1 MRLLKKT
8 LACAGAVIMA
18 LPFLASCSAGVPE
31 KPEKKVYTGS
41 YEEIVNA
48 FYEDHKDTTA
58 GAMVG
63 VFDKNGPVFEGYYG
77 YSDIAGGVKVDENT
91 VIDWGSTTKLM
102 VWVSVMQL
110 WEQGRID
117 LEKDIREYLPEG
129 FLTNLRY
136 GKPVRMTDLM
146 NHRAGFQEYYTDMM
160 LRPDQPFVSLEE
172 ALRYDQP
179 EQVFEPDTVTA
190 YSNWGVAL
198 AGYIVERISGE
209 SFADYVHEH
218 IFEPLG
224 MKDSA
229 LAPDLMDNPSVRQR
243 RDKLICYH
251 GTVPAGTE
259 FYYIQVYPA
268 GACVST
274 LEDFMTFA
282 SCFVKDDFPLFE
294 KQETF
299 DEMMSATSYFSG
311 TGVTRNAHGLW
322 ALPFGSDTY
331 GHGGNTQCCSSY
343 ITFNREKHIG
353 CVVMTNQGSE
363 KFYNGELFESIYGEN
378 PWKTSNG
385 KDVKQGL
392 YHPAR
397 TVLKGHFR
405 IMGASYE
412 THDGFEDW
420 FWTYNEEDGIPKFE
434 LMYGDYY
441 YVPVADAMPEIIIF
455 YGWIV
460 SLIFAGLSLIV
471 KGIRAIVRKIRKSNK
486 KTVLGMMTGTAALIE
501 IITAIAGLV
510 LFVLVTGW
518 FHHTL
523 YMWVFPVICV
533 LTAVL
538 AVLTVIMTVR
548 FIRTAKGS
556 SVIRGIY
563 NVTAIL
569 FAVINVAFIILMEL
583 WH

>member
-1 MRLLKKT
+1 MRFLKKG
-8 LACAGAVIMA
+8 LACAAAALMT
-18 LPFLASCSAGVPE
+18 LPFFASCSAKAPE
-31 KPEKKVYTGS
+31 EPEKKIYTGS
-41 YEEIVNA
+41 CGEIVDA

-77 YSDIAGGVKVDENT
+77 YSDIENRIAVDENT
-91 VIDWGSTTKLM
+91 VIDWGSTTKMM

-110 WEQGRID
+110 QEQGKID
-117 LEKDIREYLPEG
+117 LEKDVREYLPEG

-136 GKPVRMTDLM
+136 EKPVRMTDLM

-160 LRPDQPFVSLEE
+160 LRPDQKFVSLEE
-172 ALRYDQP
+172 ALKYDQP

-198 AGYIVERISGE
+198 AGFIVERVSGE
-209 SFADYVHEH
+209 SFAGYVHKH

-243 RDKLICYH
+243 RDKLVCYH

-259 FYYIQVYPA
+259 FYYIQLYPA

-274 LEDFMTFA
+274 LKDFMTFA
-282 SCFVKDDFPLFE
+282 SCFVKDEFPLFD

-299 DEMMSATSYFSG
+299 DEMMSATSYFGDSG
-311 TGVTRNAHGLW
+311 QTRNAHGIW

-343 ITFNREKHIG
+343 ITFDPVKQTG

-363 KFYNGELFESIYGEN
+363 KYYNGELFESVYGEN
-378 PWKTSNG
+378 TWQSFER
-385 KDVKQGL
+385 KDVKKGL

-412 THDGFEDW
+412 TEDGFEDW
-420 FWTYNEEDGIPKFE
+420 FWAYNEKDGIPKFE

-441 YVPVADAMPEIIIF
+441 YVPVEEALPEVIVF

-460 SLIFAGLSLIV
+460 SLLFAVLSLAV
-471 KGIRAIVRKIRKSNK
+471 KAIRAIVRKIRKSGK
-486 KTVLGMMTGTAALIE
+486 KTVLGTLTGFAALNELVI
-501 IITAIAGLV
+501 AAAGLV
-510 LFVLVTGW
+510 LFTLVTGW
-518 FHHTL
+518 FHHSL
-523 YMWVFPVICV
+523 YEWVFPVICA

-538 AVLTVIMTVR
+538 ALLTLIMMIR
-548 FIRTAKGS
+548 FIKTAKAS

-563 NVTAIL
+563 NVFAIL
-569 FAVINVAFIILMEL
+569 FAVITVAFVVMMQL
-583 WH
+583 WC

>member
-1 MRLLKKT
+1 MNLMKKG
-8 LACAGAVIMA
+8 LACAAAA
-18 LPFLASCSAGVPE
+18 LITLTFMVSCSAKAPE
-31 KPEKKVYTGS
+31 APEKKVYTGS
-41 YEEIVNA
+41 YEEIADA
-48 FYEDHKDTTA
+48 FYEEHKDTAA

-77 YSDIAGGVKVDENT
+77 YSDIGNGIVVDENT
-91 VIDWGSTTKLM
+91 VIDWGSTTKTM

-110 WEQGRID
+110 WEQGKID
-117 LEKDIREYLPEG
+117 LEKDVREYLPEG

-136 GKPVRMTDLM
+136 DKPVRMIDLM

-160 LRPDQPFVSLEE
+160 LRTDQPFVSLEE
-172 ALRYDQP
+172 ALKYDQP

-198 AGYIVERISGE
+198 AGYIVERVSGE
-209 SFADYVHEH
+209 DFTDYVHEH

-229 LAPDLMDNPSVRQR
+229 LAPDLMDNPNVRQR
-243 RDKLICYH
+243 RDKLVCYH

-259 FYYIQVYPA
+259 FYYIQLYPA

-274 LEDFMTFA
+274 LKDFMTFA
-282 SCFVKDDFPLFE
+282 SCFVKDEFPLFE

-311 TGVTRNAHGLW
+311 SDVPRNAHGLW
-322 ALPFGSDTY
+322 KLPYGSDTY

-343 ITFNREKHIG
+343 ITFDPVRQIG

-363 KFYNGELFESIYGEN
+363 KYFNGELFESIYGEN
-378 PWKTSNG
+378 DRQSFESKN
-385 KDVKQGL
+385 VKQGL

-397 TVLKGHFR
+397 TVLTGHFR

-412 THDGFEDW
+412 TEDGFEDW
-420 FWTYNEEDGIPKFE
+420 FWTYNEKDGIPKFE

-441 YVPVADAMPEIIIF
+441 FVPTEEALPEVIIF
-455 YGWIV
+455 YGWIM
-460 SLIFAGLSLIV
+460 SLIFAVLSLAV
-471 KGIRAIVRKIRKSNK
+471 KGIRAVVRKIRKSSK
-486 KTVLGMMTGTAALIE
+486 KTVLGVLTGLAALNELVI
-501 IITAIAGLV
+501 AAAGLI
-510 LFVLVTGW
+510 LFTLVTGW
-518 FHHTL
+518 FHHSL
-523 YMWVFPVICV
+523 YMWVFPLIGV

-538 AVLTVIMTVR
+538 AVLTLIMIIR
-548 FIRTAKGS
+548 FIKTAKDS
-556 SVIRGIY
+556 SVIRKIC
-563 NVTAIL
+563 NVFYILSAI
-569 FAVINVAFIILMEL
+569 INVAFIILMQL